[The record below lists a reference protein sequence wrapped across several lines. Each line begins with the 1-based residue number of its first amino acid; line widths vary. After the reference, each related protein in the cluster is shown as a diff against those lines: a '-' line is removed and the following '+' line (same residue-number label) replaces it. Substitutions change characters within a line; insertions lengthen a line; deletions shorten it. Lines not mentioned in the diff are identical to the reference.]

1 MTSSLDS
8 FQTKSTL
15 DVEGRSLTYFAL
27 DGERLKSFG
36 VERLPFSIKVLLEN
50 LLRNEDGVKVSAAD
64 IEALARWAETPSAHG
79 EAAGEDAREI
89 SFTPARVLM
98 QDLTGVPAVVDLAAM
113 RDAIVALGSDAKK
126 INPLVPV
133 ELVIDHSVIVERN
146 GTATSY
152 EENVE
157 IEYQRNAE
165 RYTFL
170 KWAQSSFEQFRVVPP
185 GMGIC
190 HQVNLEHLAKVVFDL
205 EGVAYFDTVVGTD
218 SHTTMVNGL
227 GVLGWGVGGIE
238 AEASMLGQPASM
250 LIPPG
255 GRTSHR
261 RQNSRG
267 RHRDGR
273 RAHHHPAASSAWR
286 RGQVRRGIRTGRQIT
301 LR

>member
-1 MTSSLDS
+1 MNS
-8 FQTKSTL
+8 FDTKSTL
-15 DVEGRSLTYFAL
+15 DVSGRSLTYFSL
-27 DGERLKSFG
+27 QSERLEKFG

-50 LLRNEDGVKVSAAD
+50 LLRHEDGVKVTASD
-64 IEALARWAETPSAHG
+64 IEALARWADTPSNHG
-79 EAAGEDAREI
+79 EAAGDDAREI
-89 SFTPARVLM
+89 AFTPARVLM

-152 EENVE
+152 DENVA
-157 IEYQRNAE
+157 IEYQRNVE

-205 EGVAYFDTVVGTD
+205 EGVAT
-218 SHTTMVNGL
+218 
-227 GVLGWGVGGIE
+227 
-238 AEASMLGQPASM
+238 
-250 LIPPG
+250 
-255 GRTSHR
+255 
-261 RQNSRG
+261 RQ
-267 RHRDGR
+267 
-273 RAHHHPAASSAWR
+273 W
-286 RGQVRRGIRTGRQIT
+286 
-301 LR
+301 